1 MVVDNESPP
10 VCKDCDP
17 AAYMAAKRG
26 DVRAAEQAQQRRG
39 QDERPK
45 ELHYWPWCA
54 TCRMPF
60 AFDNDE
66 PFAHCGCGTTEW
78 GDPRPAPWVTAP
90 VDRQRLQEEVQSM
103 LRKAAEAFAAEV
115 EQSFITGS
123 KRTTQ
128 PAAAPDRPTDQQVAK
143 PGESS
148 EGMSYWDPMP
158 SDRQS
163 AIVPQDDL
171 PLEQFTS
178 PEHECEFMPMP
189 NEDEESTHFLR
200 RCPTCKKTW
209 WSLHCRCE
217 GVRHCSSE
225 CYDKAAAKDAVTE
238 GCGEELHMDMDV
250 VLTDECNAHVASDI
264 ENAVLREALTRI
276 ANKDGWA
283 RKYPQGNYECIA
295 VDCIGIARDALR
307 MLGVKT

>member
-1 MVVDNESPP
+1 VPIKHTQWIECKVHGWWFPP
-10 VCKDCDP
+10 HTVCKDCDP
-17 AAYMAAKRG
+17 VAYMAAKRG

-128 PAAAPDRPTDQQVAK
+128 PAAAPDIDEIERIV
-143 PGESS
+143 
-148 EGMSYWDPMP
+148 
-158 SDRQS
+158 DR
-163 AIVPQDDL
+163 V
-171 PLEQFTS
+171 EQ
-178 PEHECEFMPMP
+178 
-189 NEDEESTHFLR
+189 R
-200 RCPTCKKTW
+200 Q
-209 WSLHCRCE
+209 
-217 GVRHCSSE
+217 
-225 CYDKAAAKDAVTE
+225 
-238 GCGEELHMDMDV
+238 
-250 VLTDECNAHVASDI
+250 AHVASDI
-264 ENAVLREALTRI
+264 ENTVLREALKRI
-276 ANKDGWA
+276 ADKDGWA

-295 VDCIGIARDALR
+295 VECIGIARDALR
-307 MLGVKT
+307 VVGVKT